1 MRLWRARAGFT
12 LAEIAITAA
21 IMAILAAVTA
31 PYLVEF
37 IDKQRASTTADKLAA
52 LATGIAAF
60 SSAVHTAAA
69 ATATAYPGRI
79 SELAN
84 VISTVAA
91 NTPNSCGAAFNTT
104 AVAGWNTSGP
114 FITFMVPTTGYVTP
128 LGTVNDV
135 LIRSPATTAN
145 VGTISMKIP
154 AVDADDAT
162 ELDKQVDGSDGA
174 STGTIRWTTGAAAG
188 TMDVTYIMPIAAR
201 C

>member
-1 MRLWRARAGFT
+1 MRLSRGRAGFT

-31 PYLVEF
+31 PYFVEF
-37 IDKQRASTTADKLAA
+37 IDKQRAATTADKLAA

-60 SSAVHTAAA
+60 SSAVHTASA

-84 VISTVAA
+84 AITTVAA
-91 NTPNSCGAAFNTT
+91 STPNSCGTAFNAT
-104 AVAGWNTSGP
+104 AVASWNTSGP

-135 LIRSPATTAN
+135 LIRSPTTAT

-154 AVDADDAT
+154 AVDSDDAA

-174 STGTIRWTTGAAAG
+174 SAGTIRWTTGTAAG
-188 TMDVTYIMPIAAR
+188 TVDVTYVMPIAAR